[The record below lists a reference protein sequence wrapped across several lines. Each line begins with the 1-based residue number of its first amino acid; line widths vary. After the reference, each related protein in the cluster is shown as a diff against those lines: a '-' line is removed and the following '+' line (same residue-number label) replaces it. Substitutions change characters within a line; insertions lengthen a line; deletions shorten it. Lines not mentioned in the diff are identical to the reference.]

1 MNIVFADKPAGVATH
16 TSFGSNAPVFADRED
31 GFVEH
36 LASRLHRELFV
47 AHRLDRDTSG
57 AICFAKDKETAE
69 SLRALFV
76 ERKINKAYLFITD
89 RKFTRTSFEVR
100 SRIEKR
106 GKSYVS
112 TPATSESEEGADN
125 ALTRFTLVE
134 EMGRFS
140 LWRAEPVSGKPHQI
154 RLHAASESMPL
165 LGDTLYGGTPFP
177 ALCLHS
183 VSFQITPELRTES
196 PEPRWFRSRELLEN
210 PRLCGWVAAIERRE
224 RLLRSYGEAFG
235 PTDDLTVRWI
245 HSEGDPLRAEKLGEV
260 VSVYW
265 FGENMPSAGEA
276 RDIERLAEI
285 MGWKKWYLQHRGN
298 RGKTPNAEE
307 FRRYGEFPEKWV
319 ASENGLRF
327 EFRVDSGL
335 SPGLFLDQ
343 RQNRHWVRENTK
355 GLRVLNLFC
364 YTAGFSVA
372 AARGGAKQVVSVD
385 LSKAFLEWGKI
396 NFALNEL
403 SPEGHEFRAMDS
415 REYLAWA
422 AKKKLE
428 FDLVICDPPSF
439 SRSKEGL
446 FRIEKDFDGLFMQ
459 LMKVVAPGGRLL
471 FSSNFEGWEIEDLAK
486 RAEKALEKHEFSAKL
501 GPTPSPDWDFEL
513 PHHPRN
519 MKSLFVTRL

>member
-1 MNIVFADKPAGVATH
+1 MNLVFADKPAGAATH
-16 TSFGSNAPVFADRED
+16 TSYGSNAPGLADRED

-36 LASRLHRELFV
+36 LSSRLGHELFV
-47 AHRLDRDTSG
+47 VHRLDRDTSG

-89 RKFTRTSFEVR
+89 RKFTRESFEVR
-100 SRIEKR
+100 SRIEKK

-112 TPATSESEEGADN
+112 SPATEDSEDN
-125 ALTRFTLVE
+125 ALTRFMLVE

-154 RLHAASESMPL
+154 RLHAASENMPL
-165 LGDTLYGGTPFP
+165 LGDTLYGGTTFP

-183 VSFQITPELRTES
+183 ASFQVSPEHRFES

-210 PRLCGWVAAIERRE
+210 LRLCAWVASVERRE
-224 RLLRSYGEAFG
+224 RLLRSYGESFG
-235 PTDDLTVRWI
+235 APEDLTIRWI

-265 FGENMPSAGEA
+265 FGENMPNPGEA
-276 RDIERLAEI
+276 KDIERLAKI
-285 MGWKKWYLQHRGN
+285 MGWEKWYLQHRGN

-307 FRRYGEFPEKWV
+307 FQRFGDLPEKWV
-319 ASENGLRF
+319 ASEGGLRF
-327 EFRVDSGL
+327 EFRLESGL

-343 RQNRHWVRENTK
+343 RRNRYWVRQNTK
-355 GLRVLNLFC
+355 GARVLNLFC

-372 AARGGAKQVVSVD
+372 AASGGAKQVVSVD

-396 NFALNEL
+396 NFALNDL
-403 SPEGHEFRAMDS
+403 PLEGHEFRAMDS

-446 FRIEKDFDGLFMQ
+446 FRIEKDFDELFLQ
-459 LMKVVAPGGRLL
+459 LMKVVAIGGRLL
-471 FSSNFEGWEIEDLAK
+471 FSSNFEGWELGDLAK
-486 RAEKALEKHEFSAKL
+486 RAESALAKNKIRARLSA
-501 GPTPSPDWDFEL
+501 TPSPDWDFEL
-513 PHHPRN
+513 PHQPRN
-519 MKSLFVTRL
+519 MKSLFVVRI